1 MPRQQASAT
10 DPDIVVEAFVGDR
23 RELRALF
30 ELAEDSSQ
38 ALDRYVEEGVVLV
51 AKLRD
56 ERDEVVVGHV
66 QITMHDDQPIAE
78 IKNMAV
84 AEPHQRTGVGRRLVS
99 AALDRARRQ
108 GAARL
113 EVATGAAD
121 VGNLRFYQRQGF
133 RFSAIERDAFTPD
146 AGYPTGIVIDGIEL
160 RDRVW
165 LDREI
170 T

>member
-1 MPRQQASAT
+1 MARPQASAA

-30 ELAEDSSQ
+30 ELAEDSSE

-56 ERDEVVVGHV
+56 EVVGHV
-66 QITMHDDQPIAE
+66 QITTHDDQPIAE

-99 AALDRARRQ
+99 AAIDIARRQ
-108 GAARL
+108 GATRL

-146 AGYPTGIVIDGIEL
+146 AGYPTGLVIDGIEL